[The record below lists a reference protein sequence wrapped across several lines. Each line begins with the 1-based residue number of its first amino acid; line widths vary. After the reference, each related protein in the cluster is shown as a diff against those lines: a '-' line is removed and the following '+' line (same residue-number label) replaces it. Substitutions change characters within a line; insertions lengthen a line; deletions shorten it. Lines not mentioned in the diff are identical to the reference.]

1 MGLDALEP
9 EFGPA
14 HVFRPY
20 RDVRFSRDK
29 SPYKTAVGAVADGGR
44 YVQLSAQGLLVAA
57 GYHQTASDQVERLRR
72 AVADDRSGPELQ
84 RLLRRL
90 TDGGYRTWGD
100 RLKTRPRG
108 YPADTRASTCS
119 ATARSPRAGSG
130 CPGRGCTPTGAWSGS
145 RGPGGT
151 WARCR
156 RGWSG
161 TSGRAGCPPT
171 GAPDRAIEDPP
182 GMPYGSPTG
191 TRARGTTSSARR
203 GPGMPGRNSSA
214 SPTTTAS
221 AR

>member
-29 SPYKTAVGAVADGGR
+29 SPYKTAVGAVADRGR

-108 YPADTRASTCS
+108 YPAEHPRVDLLRYRTLTAGRQWVPGPWLHTDGCLERV
-119 ATARSPRAGSG
+119 ARSWRDLGPLQ
-130 CPGRGCTPTGAWSGS
+130 AWLERHVGPS
-145 RGPGGT
+145 RLP
-151 WARCR
+151 ADR
-156 RGWSG
+156 R
-161 TSGRAGCPPT
+161 P
-171 GAPDRAIEDPP
+171 
-182 GMPYGSPTG
+182 
-191 TRARGTTSSARR
+191 
-203 GPGMPGRNSSA
+203 
-214 SPTTTAS
+214 
-221 AR
+221 